1 MPPIFKINSETPA
14 DGRLTVCAA
23 KIVRR
28 LSAADELRLRL
39 APDCAVVPAVGDYI
53 EVFDARTRKFAGR
66 IEKIPVEN
74 SAEKAHVDIVAKS
87 AWRDLESIVYQQSW
101 KRSVDGNIEDVLR
114 SKITLGQNS
123 AGEKISVAEQVLDIL
138 RFAISCGAEFAVG
151 TVDVD
156 SAMLADEARDLS
168 CAQALARTLKWAPNS
183 SVYFDYSADGLPV
196 LNVRRRGTLETKTLS
211 TAAGNVLSATVSP
224 RNDLLVDGV
233 SIKYESEHKINDN
246 VFLGISEEKYPD
258 SISSNARKTIVM
270 TVDLDGEKSSS
281 TSYKIECGTID
292 INSVQWWRKHVPAL
306 ADEKSMAVVES
317 SRSDSTYSRELLS
330 GSIVAAMN
338 FKTLPIVAK
347 AKVKYTKGD
356 GTVVTKNVAANILS
370 TSAASGTYTV
380 WRTLQFAEPRPNGLA
395 KAIFD
400 AVSDLQYEGSLRAV
414 GLDVGAFFGRRIN
427 IVDSGNP
434 SWAGICA
441 TVSQSEE
448 NLFDETA
455 LLKFGPPKH
464 LYPDDIEELFR
475 INRNRVV
482 SSDSAT
488 RTTAK
493 VSAAGGDDTQ
503 SKAEINGSE
512 GDALYERFILSDK
525 AQDDRRDIDLNLSD
539 IGGGETAKMREI
551 FLCYDGYLAT
561 AKVLMTLPLKY
572 TSSTGGGDGGE
583 ETGA

>member
-1 MPPIFKINSETPA
+1 MPPIFKINSETLSV
-14 DGRLTVCAA
+14 GRLPVCAA

-28 LSAADELRLRL
+28 LSSADELRLRI
-39 APDCAVVPAVGDYI
+39 APDCAEIPAVGDYV
-53 EVFDARTRKFAGR
+53 EVFDGQTRKFAGR
-66 IEKIPVEN
+66 IEKIHAEN
-74 SAEKAHVDIVAKS
+74 SAEKTHTDIVAKN

-101 KRSVDGNIEDVLR
+101 KRSVNGNVEDVLR

-123 AGEKISVAEQVLDIL
+123 AGEKITVAEQVLDIL

-151 TVDVD
+151 VVDAD

-168 CAQALARTLKWAPNS
+168 CAQALARTLKWTPNS

-196 LNVRRRGTLETKTLS
+196 LNVRRRGTLETKTIS

-258 SISSNARKTIVM
+258 SISSNAKKTVVM
-270 TVDLDGEKSSS
+270 TVDLDGERSSS
-281 TSYKIECGTID
+281 TSYKIVCGTID
-292 INSVQWWRKHVPAL
+292 TNSVQWWRRHVPAL
-306 ADEKSMAVVES
+306 ADETSMAVVES

-347 AKVKYTKGD
+347 AKIKYTKGD

-370 TSAASGTYTV
+370 TNAASGTYTV

-395 KAIFD
+395 KAIFE

-414 GLDVGAFFGRRIN
+414 GIDAGAFFGRRIN
-427 IVDSGNP
+427 IADSKNP
-434 SWAGICA
+434 SWADIRT
-441 TVSQSEE
+441 TVSYSEE
-448 NLFDETA
+448 NLFEETA

-493 VSAAGGDDTQ
+493 ISSAGGDDTQ

-512 GDALYERFILSDK
+512 GDAFYERFILSDK
-525 AQDDRRDIDLNLSD
+525 SEDDGRNIDLNLSD
-539 IGGGETAKMREI
+539 IKGGETAKMREI
-551 FLCYDGYLAT
+551 YLCYDGYLAT
-561 AKVLMTLPLKY
+561 AKVLMTLPKKY
-572 TSSTGGGDGGE
+572 ESEADESGGTE
-583 ETGA
+583 SGA